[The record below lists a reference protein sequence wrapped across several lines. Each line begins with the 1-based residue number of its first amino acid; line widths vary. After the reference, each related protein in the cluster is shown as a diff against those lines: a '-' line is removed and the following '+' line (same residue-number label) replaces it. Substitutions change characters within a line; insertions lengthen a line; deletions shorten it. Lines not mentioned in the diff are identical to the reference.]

1 MSEKN
6 ISRIR
11 RAKKSRI
18 HIRDQ
23 ESPRLT
29 VYRSSKHFYAQIFDS
44 LGAKVIVSASTVEKD
59 LKIDA
64 NNVAGA
70 KEVGKRDITINAVA
84 PGFITTDMTEQN
96 KGVNAEYLM
105 KEIPLGR
112 FGEAE
117 EVANLVNLLCS
128 FKASYITGQTIHI
141 NGGLYM

>member
-44 LGAKVIVSASTVEKD
+44 LGAKVIVSASTAEKD
-59 LKIDA
+59 IDA
-64 NNVAGA
+64 KSNNLDAAV
-70 KEVGKRDITINAVA
+70 EVGKKVA
-84 PGFITTDMTEQN
+84 ERALESGIKKVVFDRSGY
-96 KGVNAEYLM
+96 KYH
-105 KEIPLGR
+105 GR
-112 FGEAE
+112 IKALADSAREA
-117 EVANLVNLLCS
+117 
-128 FKASYITGQTIHI
+128 
-141 NGGLYM
+141 GLEF